1 MRHEAQLPNRAI
13 LSRGRPGDSRR
24 TPDGNLPCMSRGTRW
39 STEYLDA
46 MIAAWEESGLTSEQ
60 FTATAAPGL
69 PARTLRLHRQRKEKE
84 IHEELQRLRDE
95 NATLRSMLERSA
107 LVPCGC
113 RAATVSDPNGHGI
126 GDRHVANGTE
136 APSPTATG
144 PPALEPVQPRVVPQD
159 QVAGPSPGDHDG
171 RVLVG
176 ENTEPVP
183 PKRPAFSWD

>member
-1 MRHEAQLPNRAI
+1 M
-13 LSRGRPGDSRR
+13 PG
-24 TPDGNLPCMSRGTRW
+24 GNLPGMSRGTRW

-46 MIAAWEESGLTSEQ
+46 MIAAWEKSGLTSEQ
-60 FTATAAPGL
+60 FTATGAPRL

-84 IHEELQRLRDE
+84 IHAELQRLRDE

-144 PPALEPVQPRVVPQD
+144 PPTADPGQPRVEPQD
-159 QVAGPSPGDHDG
+159 QVAGPSPGEHG
-171 RVLVG
+171 RRVPEG
-176 ENTEPVP
+176 GSTEPVA
-183 PKRPAFSWD
+183 RTFPAFTWD

>member
-1 MRHEAQLPNRAI
+1 
-13 LSRGRPGDSRR
+13 
-24 TPDGNLPCMSRGTRW
+24 MSRGTRW

-46 MIAAWEESGLTSEQ
+46 MIAAWEKSGLTSEQ

-84 IHEELQRLRDE
+84 IHAELQRLRDE

-107 LVPCGC
+107 LVPDGC
-113 RAATVSDPNGHGI
+113 RAATVSDSSGHGI

-144 PPALEPVQPRVVPQD
+144 PPASEPVQPRVVPQD
-159 QVAGPSPGDHDG
+159 QVAGPAPGDHDG

>member
-1 MRHEAQLPNRAI
+1 
-13 LSRGRPGDSRR
+13 
-24 TPDGNLPCMSRGTRW
+24 MSRGTRW

-46 MIAAWEESGLTSEQ
+46 IIAAWEKSGLTSEQ

-69 PARTLRLHRQRKEKE
+69 PARTLRLHRQRKQKE
-84 IHEELQRLRDE
+84 IHAELQRLRDE

-113 RAATVSDPNGHGI
+113 RAASVSGPNGHGI

-144 PPALEPVQPRVVPQD
+144 PPASEPIQPSAKPQN

-171 RVLVG
+171 RVSAG
-176 ENTEPVP
+176 ESTEAIA
-183 PKRPAFSWD
+183 PKRPAFTWN